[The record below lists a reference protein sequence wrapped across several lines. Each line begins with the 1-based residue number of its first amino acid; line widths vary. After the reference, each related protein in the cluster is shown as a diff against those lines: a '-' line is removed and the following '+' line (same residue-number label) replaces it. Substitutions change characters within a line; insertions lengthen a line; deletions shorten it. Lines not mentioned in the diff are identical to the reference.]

1 MQVTD
6 PVCRM
11 TIDSEQAAGR
21 EVWQGQTI
29 ISAPSPVA
37 EIPCS
42 SWALRQQD
50 RQTCGRCASQLSGRA
65 RRSKR
70 ALAGQRCP
78 TRHCGH
84 RRTGVRL
91 IWIKPRSR
99 LSNIET

>member
-70 ALAGQRCP
+70 ALGGP
-78 TRHCGH
+78 TLSVSPLRPSEDG
-84 RRTGVRL
+84 RA
-91 IWIKPRSR
+91 IDMDQAPISAIKY
-99 LSNIET
+99 